1 MCTGCTHLT
10 VTQTARKI
18 ETVFENQLLNTIMAK
33 DRLILFTHVI
43 LHLPR
48 HFSGTQTV
56 LVKLSCVSPRASVHK
71 GQSIL
76 KTWILFFSFQ
86 EGRRLREERRSLT

>member
-1 MCTGCTHLT
+1 MESKQIKLGRLNTKEGRVCTGCTHLT

-56 LVKLSCVSPRASVHK
+56 LVKLSCVSQELLYIKVN
-71 GQSIL
+71 
-76 KTWILFFSFQ
+76 LF
-86 EGRRLREERRSLT
+86 